1 MLDVQV
7 RRPVAPAD
15 AAVVRELAAAATV
28 AAGHPAVG
36 DSVWRDLGHPGPD
49 TTIVLA
55 LDGDE
60 PVGAVH
66 AAATDAAGTV
76 IAGIV
81 LDPTRGTVDVGT
93 ALADALVADA
103 RDRSVHH
110 LELWAFGAD
119 AKSDRIAVAGG
130 LAVEREL
137 WQMRVTLPLDEAVR
151 WPEGIEVRTFEAGR
165 DEDAW
170 VAVNNRSFVDDPD
183 QGGWTRATLAAREAE
198 PWFDPEGFLLAHDAG
213 GLAGFCWTKVHPA
226 VPPSEP
232 AAVGEIYVIG
242 VDPDRQGLG
251 LGRALTVGGLAS
263 LHARGISLGMLF
275 VDSVNRAA
283 VGLYRSLGF
292 EVTRADRAYGLVLS

>member
-15 AAVVRELAAAATV
+15 AGVVRDLAAAASV

-36 DSVWRDLGHPGPD
+36 DGVWRDLGHPGPD

-66 AAATDAAGTV
+66 AAATDDAGTV

-81 LDPTRGTVDVGT
+81 LDPTRGTEAVGA

-119 AKSDRIAVAGG
+119 ATSDRIATGGG
-130 LAVEREL
+130 LALEREL
-137 WQMRVTLPLDEAVR
+137 WQMRVPLPLADAVH
-151 WPEGIEVRTFEAGR
+151 WPEGIEVRTFEPGR

-170 VAVNNRSFVDDPD
+170 VAVNNRSFVHDPD
-183 QGGWTRATLAAREAE
+183 QGGWTLATLAAREAE
-198 PWFDPEGFLLAHDAG
+198 PWFDPEGFLLAHDAR

-226 VPPSEP
+226 APPTDP
-232 AAVGEIYVIG
+232 KALGEIYVIG
-242 VDPDRQGLG
+242 VDPDRQGIG

-263 LHARGISLGMLF
+263 LHARGISIGMLF

-283 VGLYRSLGF
+283 VGMYRALGF
-292 EVTRADRAYGLVLS
+292 EVARADRAYGVVLS